1 MSNFLKPANRLLA
14 LSERKVMT
22 DATYGSTDLSNGYY
36 SISEC
41 ARRLAK
47 TPQSIY
53 MWIDKGQFAPVIKV
67 GTTYMVKIQ
76 DFEDWIT
83 SIIKDEPIDE
93 EVI

>member
-14 LSERKVMT
+14 LSERKNMT
-22 DATYGSTDLSNGYY
+22 DVTNSSIDLSNGYY

-41 ARRLAK
+41 AKRLAK
-47 TPQSIY
+47 TPQTIY

-67 GTTYMVKIQ
+67 GSTYLVKVQ

-83 SIIKDEPIDE
+83 SIIRGDSIVE
-93 EVI
+93 EEI

>member
-1 MSNFLKPANRLLA
+1 MSDVTN
-14 LSERKVMT
+14 S
-22 DATYGSTDLSNGYY
+22 SIDLSNGYY

-53 MWIDKGQFAPVIKV
+53 MWIDKGQFAPVIMV
-67 GTTYMVKIQ
+67 GSTYMVKIQ

-83 SIIKDEPIDE
+83 SIIKDESIDE

>member
-14 LSERKVMT
+14 LNERKVMT
-22 DATYGSTDLSNGYY
+22 DVTYGSTDLSNGYY

-53 MWIDKGQFAPVIKV
+53 MWIDKGQFAPAIKI
-67 GTTYMVKIQ
+67 GSTYMVKIQ

-83 SIIKDEPIDE
+83 SIIKDESIDE

>member
-14 LSERKVMT
+14 LYQRKNMT
-22 DATYGSTDLSNGYY
+22 DVTNSSIDLSNGYY

-41 ARRLAK
+41 AKRLAK
-47 TPQSIY
+47 TPQTIY

-67 GTTYMVKIQ
+67 GSTYLVKVQ

-83 SIIKDEPIDE
+83 SIIRGDSTVE
-93 EVI
+93 EDF

>member
-1 MSNFLKPANRLLA
+1 MIDVTNTSI
-14 LSERKVMT
+14 
-22 DATYGSTDLSNGYY
+22 DLSNGYY

-67 GTTYMVKIQ
+67 GSTYMVKIQ

-83 SIIKDEPIDE
+83 SIIRGDSIVE
-93 EVI
+93 EDI

>member
-1 MSNFLKPANRLLA
+1 MD
-14 LSERKVMT
+14 SET
-22 DATYGSTDLSNGYY
+22 NSQIDLSNGYY
-36 SISEC
+36 SVSEC

-47 TPQSIY
+47 TPQTIY

-67 GTTYMVKIQ
+67 GSTYLVKEQ

-83 SIIKDEPIDE
+83 SIIRGDSTIQ

>member
-1 MSNFLKPANRLLA
+1 
-14 LSERKVMT
+14 MT
-22 DATYGSTDLSNGYY
+22 DVTNSSIDLSNGYY

-41 ARRLAK
+41 AKRLAK
-47 TPQSIY
+47 TPQTIY

-67 GTTYMVKIQ
+67 GSTYLVKVQ

-83 SIIKDEPIDE
+83 SIIRNDSTIQ

>member
-1 MSNFLKPANRLLA
+1 MSKFLKPANRLLA
-14 LSERKVMT
+14 LYERKNMT
-22 DATYGSTDLSNGYY
+22 DVTNTSIDLSNGYY

-67 GTTYMVKIQ
+67 GSTYMVKIQ

-83 SIIKDEPIDE
+83 SIIRDEPIGE

>member
-14 LSERKVMT
+14 LSERKNMT
-22 DATYGSTDLSNGYY
+22 DVTNSSIDLSNGYY

-41 ARRLAK
+41 AKRLAK
-47 TPQSIY
+47 TPQTIY

-67 GTTYMVKIQ
+67 GSTYLVKVQ

-83 SIIKDEPIDE
+83 SIIRGDSIVE
-93 EVI
+93 EDF

>member
-14 LSERKVMT
+14 LYERKNMT
-22 DATYGSTDLSNGYY
+22 DVTNTSIDLSNGYY

-67 GTTYMVKIQ
+67 GSTYMLKIQ

-83 SIIKDEPIDE
+83 SIIRDEPIGE

>member
-14 LSERKVMT
+14 LSERKNMT
-22 DATYGSTDLSNGYY
+22 DVTNSSIDLSNGYY

-41 ARRLAK
+41 AKRLAK
-47 TPQSIY
+47 TPQTIY

-67 GTTYMVKIQ
+67 GSTYLVKVQ

-83 SIIKDEPIDE
+83 SIIRGDSIVE
-93 EVI
+93 EDI

>member
-1 MSNFLKPANRLLA
+1 
-14 LSERKVMT
+14 MT
-22 DATYGSTDLSNGYY
+22 DASNGSINLSTGYY

-41 ARRLAK
+41 AKRLAK
-47 TPQSIY
+47 TPQTIY

-67 GTTYMVKIQ
+67 GSTYLVKEQ

-83 SIIKDEPIDE
+83 SIVKGDSIIQ